1 MSFFANLPIARK
13 LLIAFA
19 AVILAMA
26 ATSSIVYQK
35 LRFIEQSAGWT
46 EHTYIVLE
54 TLDAAMAAMVDQE
67 TGLRGYLVSGEN
79 KFLDPYRTGAQSY
92 SAALQKVRE
101 LTSDNPAQQ
110 TKLQNLDQFAQR
122 WRAEVAEEEIGL
134 MAKPDMREQARA
146 LAACRT

>member
-54 TLDAAMAAMVDQE
+54 TLDVTMAAMVDQE
-67 TGLRGYLVSGEN
+67 TGLRGYLVSGEI

-110 TKLQNLDQFAQR
+110 TDSR
-122 WRAEVAEEEIGL
+122 I
-134 MAKPDMREQARA
+134 
-146 LAACRT
+146 